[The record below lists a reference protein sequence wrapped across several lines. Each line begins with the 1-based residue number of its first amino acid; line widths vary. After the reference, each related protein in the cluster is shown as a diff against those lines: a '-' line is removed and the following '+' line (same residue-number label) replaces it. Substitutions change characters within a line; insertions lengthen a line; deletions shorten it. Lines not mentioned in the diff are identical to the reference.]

1 MLVAGR
7 HRLGWLP
14 EASAFVRITFP
25 LTSGGDWRVEVIA
38 RDHLRERI
46 GRLFTNLAEEGEV
59 GPDPRTEYW
68 LWYARPQRPEP
79 PERKADQSEHEYQD
93 QLKKYEKRREELR
106 AEYEGRLKDY
116 LTGLYDVVRVVGQ
129 GWEGQPYKSWLVT
142 EQELFGPQTAEQPA
156 EETVHEPPSAMGD
169 QSETDKRPPE
179 ETVHEPPSAMGDQ
192 SETDKRPPEEPV
204 GEPPLAMGDQSET
217 DKRPPE
223 EPVRE
228 PPSAMGDQSETD
240 KRPPEEPVREP
251 PLTPAAMPHQDFI
264 EAGIQ
269 RPEVPDVR
277 SGEQHPFWKAN
288 PPGRLGFHPLP
299 ELNAY
304 LRISA
309 AGSNLRFWVVASGA
323 VPDGSTAGP
332 LWQWWW
338 GTPAD
343 LEKITEIV
351 REGWHGEANRSWLV
365 DDWRR
370 PPAG

>member
-1 MLVAGR
+1 MLAAGR

-14 EASAFVRITFP
+14 EAAAFVRITFP
-25 LTSGGDWRVEVIA
+25 LTSGGAWRVEVIA
-38 RDHLRERI
+38 RDHLQERI
-46 GRLFTNLAEEGEV
+46 GRMFTNFGAEGPV

-68 LWYARPQRPEP
+68 PWYARPQRPEP
-79 PERKADQSEHEYQD
+79 PERKVDQSEHEYQD

-116 LTGLYDVVRVVGQ
+116 LAGLYDVVRVVGQ

-142 EQELFGPQTAEQPA
+142 EQELFGP
-156 EETVHEPPSAMGD
+156 ETGERPS
-169 QSETDKRPPE
+169 
-179 ETVHEPPSAMGDQ
+179 
-192 SETDKRPPEEPV
+192 EEPV
-204 GEPPLAMGDQSET
+204 HEPPLAMGDQSET

-228 PPSAMGDQSETD
+228 PPLAMGDQSETD
-240 KRPPEEPVREP
+240 ERPPEEPVREP
-251 PLTPAAMPHQDFI
+251 PLTPAAMSHQDFI

-277 SGEQHPFWKAN
+277 SGQQHPFWKAN

-309 AGSNLRFWVVASGA
+309 AGSSLRFWVVASDA
-323 VPDGSTAGP
+323 VPDWSTAGP

-343 LEKITEIV
+343 LEKIREIV

-370 PPAG
+370 SPAG